1 MFTKMIQLLE
11 SGVLPASAELKIRL
25 QPALAKK
32 SGVLQ
37 QPRPCWSNDPKIN
50 PDTGHMLWAAILLAD
65 QELIGM
71 TVAMLFVEQGNELD
85 VFTPEQARE
94 LILAKGSELLALAP
108 TPAVAHVLAERITQ
122 AADSICQL

>member
-1 MFTKMIQLLE
+1 MFTKMIQLLKRGE
-11 SGVLPASAELKIRL
+11 LPSVAELQIRL
-25 QPALAKK
+25 QPALIKK

-37 QPRPCWSNDPKIN
+37 QPRLCWSNDPKIN
-50 PDTGHMLWAAILLAD
+50 PDAGHMLWAAILLAD
-65 QELIGM
+65 QELVSM

-108 TPAVAHVLAERITQ
+108 TPEFEDVLAERITQ
-122 AADSICQL
+122 AADSICQQ